1 MTNRNVQVGENMSVQ
16 PQSKPLVLLVED
28 NPIQLRI
35 SKAYAE
41 KLGVEVFGVSNCKEA
56 IDALVKRRYALILM
70 DWRMPDVDGIQCTRT
85 IREVDAKNGLHTPI
99 VALTARAMSGDK
111 EKCIA
116 AGMDDYLAKPFTTA
130 QLREVLAR
138 WIPNKSEG

>member
-1 MTNRNVQVGENMSVQ
+1 MTAQ
-16 PQSKPLVLLVED
+16 PQSKPIILLVED

-41 KLGVEVFGVSNCKEA
+41 KLGVEVTAVSNCREA
-56 IDALVKRRYALILM
+56 IEALEKRKYALILM
-70 DWRMPDVDGIQCTRT
+70 DWRMPEIDGIQCTRS
-85 IREVDAKNGLHTPI
+85 IRDVDAKNGLHTPI

-111 EKCIA
+111 ERCLA

-130 QLREVLAR
+130 QLREVMAR
-138 WIPNKSEG
+138 WIPNKFEG